1 MRCSAQP
8 WLRGLALSVGLIAG
22 VAAQDAAAPAAVV
35 GEPAAAAA
43 ATAVTALRIDGA
55 IGAASAEYVVR
66 ALNDAARRAVPLVV
80 LELDTPGGLDSAMR
94 EIIKAILASPVP
106 VACFVAPSGS
116 RAASAGTYILYA
128 CHVAAMAPATTLG
141 AATPV
146 AIGMPS
152 PSATPTPAPT
162 PTPPRASDSASG
174 AERGAS
180 STPSAPPSGDAMTA
194 KRVGDAVAYIRGL
207 ALLRERNAQW
217 AERAVREA
225 VSLPADEALAQH
237 VVDVVAPDIPS
248 LLRAIDG
255 KKVAVPGRSIVLR
268 VAGAPVV
275 AIGPDWRNR
284 VLAALGTPDVA
295 LLLLMVGFYGLLFEF
310 TTPGMIA
317 PGVIGAVCLLLGLF
331 GLQLLPTSGVGLAL
345 VLLGLVF
352 LGAEVFVPSHGVL
365 GAGGAAAL
373 ALGAILLF
381 DTEGVGMGV
390 SRGLIAGLVVVSL
403 LVVGG
408 VATMAERARRRRVVS
423 GSRTLIGSAGIVL
436 EADGA
441 EGWAE
446 VEGERWR
453 VHCAGELHRGDAVR
467 VTGVRGLVLE
477 VSGAA

>member
-162 PTPPRASDSASG
+162 PTPPRASDIASG

-180 STPSAPPSGDAMTA
+180 STPSAPPS
-194 KRVGDAVAYIRGL
+194 L
-207 ALLRERNAQW
+207 
-217 AERAVREA
+217 
-225 VSLPADEALAQH
+225 SLIHISE
-237 VVDVVAPDIPS
+237 
-248 LLRAIDG
+248 
-255 KKVAVPGRSIVLR
+255 
-268 VAGAPVV
+268 
-275 AIGPDWRNR
+275 
-284 VLAALGTPDVA
+284 
-295 LLLLMVGFYGLLFEF
+295 
-310 TTPGMIA
+310 
-317 PGVIGAVCLLLGLF
+317 
-331 GLQLLPTSGVGLAL
+331 PTR
-345 VLLGLVF
+345 
-352 LGAEVFVPSHGVL
+352 PY
-365 GAGGAAAL
+365 
-373 ALGAILLF
+373 
-381 DTEGVGMGV
+381 
-390 SRGLIAGLVVVSL
+390 
-403 LVVGG
+403 
-408 VATMAERARRRRVVS
+408 
-423 GSRTLIGSAGIVL
+423 
-436 EADGA
+436 
-441 EGWAE
+441 
-446 VEGERWR
+446 
-453 VHCAGELHRGDAVR
+453 
-467 VTGVRGLVLE
+467 
-477 VSGAA
+477 